1 MAEMARSDRPAHARP
16 YSSPARAAVRLLST
30 EIARERKRRRVTAA
44 NLAERARI
52 SLMTLRKVE
61 RGEPSVAIGI
71 VFEVAVLLG
80 IDLFGTPD
88 EVHARTRR
96 ARESLALLPRRVRH
110 PRADDADDD
119 F

>member
-1 MAEMARSDRPAHARP
+1 
-16 YSSPARAAVRLLST
+16 VRLLGA

-52 SLMTLRKVE
+52 SLMTLRRVE

-80 IDLFGTPD
+80 IDLLGTPD
-88 EVHARTRR
+88 EVLARNGRVQ
-96 ARESLALLPRRVRH
+96 ESLALLPRRVRH
-110 PRADDADDD
+110 PRAEDLDDD